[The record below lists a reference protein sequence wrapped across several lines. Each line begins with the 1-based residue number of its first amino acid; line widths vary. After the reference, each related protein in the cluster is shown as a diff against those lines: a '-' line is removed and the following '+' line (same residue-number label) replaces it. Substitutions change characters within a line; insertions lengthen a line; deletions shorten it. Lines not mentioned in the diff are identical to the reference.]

1 MTTQVL
7 TFKNIPYQIKLND
20 GEEHRRQLPE
30 RFVNAVSAATLS
42 EDNIILL
49 RKWEDYGIRYGEPED
64 IFVELSEEIEALYN
78 AERLNQ
84 LIEEAKNKKTPE
96 PKQYFKVSLSDFR
109 SKEDWKERLWLLDHM
124 ETPTQD
130 DYEVLGI
137 ALEDEKMQVRREA
150 VSLLAMIEE
159 KETLPYLR
167 TGLND
172 KSVPVRR
179 TAGDAYSDLGYA
191 EGLPDMYK
199 ALGDKSPIVRWRAAM
214 FIYET
219 GTEESLPHLKAYQND
234 SQYDV
239 RLQIEMAIA
248 RIEQGEEALGSV
260 WKQIQERER

>member
-1 MTTQVL
+1 M
-7 TFKNIPYQIKLND
+7 
-20 GEEHRRQLPE
+20 
-30 RFVNAVSAATLS
+30 
-42 EDNIILL
+42 

-64 IFVELSEEIEALYN
+64 IFVELTEEIEALYN
-78 AERLNQ
+78 EERLNQ
-84 LIEEAKNKKTPE
+84 LVEESKTKRTPE
-96 PKQYFKVSLSDFR
+96 PKKYFKVTVEDFQ

-124 ETPTQD
+124 ETPDQE

-150 VSLLAMIEE
+150 VSLIAMVEE
-159 KETLPYLR
+159 KETMPYLKI
-167 TGLND
+167 GLND

-179 TAGDAYSDLGYA
+179 TAGDAYSDLGFE
-191 EGLPDMYK
+191 EGLPDMYI

-219 GTEESLPHLKAYQND
+219 GTEESLPHLKAHQDD

-248 RIEQGEEALGSV
+248 RIKQGEEALGSV

>member
-1 MTTQVL
+1 ML

-20 GEEHRRQLPE
+20 GEEHRRQLPG
-30 RFVNAVSAATLS
+30 RFTEAVAEATLP

-49 RKWEDYGIRYGEPED
+49 RKWEDFGIRYGGPEE
-64 IFVELSEEIEALYN
+64 IFTEVSEEIEALYN
-78 AERLNQ
+78 EAHLAH
-84 LIEEAKNKKTPE
+84 LVDEAKTKRTPE
-96 PKQYFKVSLSDFR
+96 PKRYFKVTAEDFR

-124 ETPTQD
+124 ETPTKA
-130 DYEVLGI
+130 DYEVLGL

-159 KETLPYLR
+159 KSTLPYLR
-167 TGLND
+167 VGLND

-179 TAGDAYSDLGYA
+179 TAGDAYSDLGFS
-191 EGLPDMYK
+191 EGLDDMYQ

-219 GTEESLPHLKAYQND
+219 GTEESLPHLRAHQDD